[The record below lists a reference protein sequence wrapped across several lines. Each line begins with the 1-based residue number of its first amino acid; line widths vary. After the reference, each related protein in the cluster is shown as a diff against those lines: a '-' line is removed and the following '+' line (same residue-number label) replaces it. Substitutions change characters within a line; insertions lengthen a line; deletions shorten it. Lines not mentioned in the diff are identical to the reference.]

1 MPGSPRHFLSK
12 VILDLFSYVIL
23 EHKRAPPLRHPLAQ
37 ACPPLMSSSTER
49 SDGGDPEQKSL
60 VVLAIVAP
68 RSYWCASTPSRLSAF
83 VYGICCANSYTCASI
98 MLVCKHPITTLGFL
112 YMESAA
118 QIHNWRLGYEQ
129 ASLLTTLGFLYIVGV
144 WKMIL

>member
-23 EHKRAPPLRHPLAQ
+23 DIIKAHE
-37 ACPPLMSSSTER
+37 CPPLVILDGAKRRRGSSDECIR
-49 SDGGDPEQKSL
+49 
-60 VVLAIVAP
+60 
-68 RSYWCASTPSRLSAF
+68 SAF
-83 VYGICCANSYTCASI
+83 GIWNLLRKFIY
-98 MLVCKHPITTLGFL
+98 V
-112 YMESAA
+112 
-118 QIHNWRLGYEQ
+118 RLGYEQ

>member
-1 MPGSPRHFLSK
+1 MNVF
-12 VILDLFSYVIL
+12 
-23 EHKRAPPLRHPLAQ
+23 A
-37 ACPPLMSSSTER
+37 
-49 SDGGDPEQKSL
+49 
-60 VVLAIVAP
+60 
-68 RSYWCASTPSRLSAF
+68 RLF
-83 VYGICCANSYTCASI
+83 VYGICCANSYTCASV

-129 ASLLTTLGFLYIVGV
+129 ASLHTTLGFLYIVGV

>member
-1 MPGSPRHFLSK
+1 MYS
-12 VILDLFSYVIL
+12 
-23 EHKRAPPLRHPLAQ
+23 
-37 ACPPLMSSSTER
+37 
-49 SDGGDPEQKSL
+49 
-60 VVLAIVAP
+60 
-68 RSYWCASTPSRLSAF
+68 
-83 VYGICCANSYTCASI
+83 
-98 MLVCKHPITTLGFL
+98 LGFL

>member
-1 MPGSPRHFLSK
+1 MNVF
-12 VILDLFSYVIL
+12 
-23 EHKRAPPLRHPLAQ
+23 A
-37 ACPPLMSSSTER
+37 
-49 SDGGDPEQKSL
+49 
-60 VVLAIVAP
+60 
-68 RSYWCASTPSRLSAF
+68 RLF
-83 VYGICCANSYTCASI
+83 VYGICFANSYTCASV

-144 WKMIL
+144 WEMIL

>member
-23 EHKRAPPLRHPLAQ
+23 DIIKAHE
-37 ACPPLMSSSTER
+37 CPPLVILDGAKRRRGAKEEVTRR
-49 SDGGDPEQKSL
+49 SCQG
-60 VVLAIVAP
+60 
-68 RSYWCASTPSRLSAF
+68 CAS
-83 VYGICCANSYTCASI
+83 V

-129 ASLLTTLGFLYIVGV
+129 ARLTLRVRSCIYQT
-144 WKMIL
+144 

>member
-1 MPGSPRHFLSK
+1 MLVCKHPITTLGFLYMESAAQ
-12 VILDLFSYVIL
+12 IHNWRLGY
-23 EHKRAPPLRHPLAQ
+23 EQ
-37 ACPPLMSSSTER
+37 ACS
-49 SDGGDPEQKSL
+49 Q
-60 VVLAIVAP
+60 
-68 RSYWCASTPSRLSAF
+68 LSAF
-83 VYGICCANSYTCASI
+83 VYGICCANSYTCASV

-129 ASLLTTLGFLYIVGV
+129 ASLLTTLGFCILPLV

>member
-12 VILDLFSYVIL
+12 VILDLYSYVIL
-23 EHKRAPPLRHPLAQ
+23 NIIKAHECSPLVILDRAKRRRGSKEEVTRRSRH
-37 ACPPLMSSSTER
+37 S
-49 SDGGDPEQKSL
+49 
-60 VVLAIVAP
+60 
-68 RSYWCASTPSRLSAF
+68 CAS
-83 VYGICCANSYTCASI
+83 V

-129 ASLLTTLGFLYIVGV
+129 ASLLTTLGFC
-144 WKMIL
+144 ILSAYGK